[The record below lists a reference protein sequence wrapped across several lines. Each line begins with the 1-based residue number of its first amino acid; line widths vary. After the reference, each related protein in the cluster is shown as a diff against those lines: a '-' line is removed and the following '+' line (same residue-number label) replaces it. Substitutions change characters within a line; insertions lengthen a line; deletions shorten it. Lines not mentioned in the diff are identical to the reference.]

1 MLCFEGFCAEH
12 YKLHSQKLGADHAT
26 FLTVQKKQKCSPSHS
41 DDEKQSKMLKL
52 EIPAE
57 KKKEFEYF
65 YDVEG
70 ENLEL
75 SQLNVLHKLFHNKF
89 LIICRR

>member
-1 MLCFEGFCAEH
+1 M
-12 YKLHSQKLGADHAT
+12 KRQ
-26 FLTVQKKQKCSPSHS
+26 
-41 DDEKQSKMLKL
+41 QSKMLKL

-57 KKKEFEYF
+57 EKKEFEYF

-75 SQLNVLHKLFHNKF
+75 SQLTVLYKVISL
-89 LIICRR
+89 

>member
-12 YKLHSQKLGADHAT
+12 YKLHSQKLGADHAK
-26 FLTVQKKQKCSPSHS
+26 FLTVQKKQKCLPSHA
-41 DDEKQSKMLKL
+41 DEEKQSKMLKL

-57 KKKEFEYF
+57 EKKEFEYF

-75 SQLNVLHKLFHNKF
+75 SQLTVIYKVFSL
-89 LIICRR
+89 